1 MRRLTLLAFAASV
14 LTPSGARAALPEA
27 EMADTAP
34 PRISLTA
41 PELKAPVPA
50 RTDRKLRKR
59 RAIVLRPVV
68 APKPAEP
75 GASREAEKPAADR
88 DSSKS

>member
-1 MRRLTLLAFAASV
+1 MRQLALLAFAASV
-14 LTPSGARAALPEA
+14 FTTSGSRAALPEA

-59 RAIVLRPVV
+59 RAIVLRPV
-68 APKPAEP
+68 APKPVEP
-75 GASREAEKPAADR
+75 GASREAEKPAPDR
-88 DSSKS
+88 DDSKS